1 MLKIPEDVIESRF
14 GYMLKAF
21 KYGAPP
27 HGGIALGFDRLVSIL
42 ANRQSIRDIIACP
55 KTQRGQDLM
64 AQSPCPVT
72 EKQLKDLHIALA
84 DDAR

>member
-1 MLKIPEDVIESRF
+1 
-14 GYMLKAF
+14 MLKAF

-42 ANRQSIRDIIACP
+42 TNRQSIRDIFAFP

-72 EKQLKDLHIALA
+72 EKQLKDLHIAVV
-84 DDAR
+84 DDTSAQ

>member
-1 MLKIPEDVIESRF
+1 
-14 GYMLKAF
+14 MLKAF

-42 ANRQSIRDIIACP
+42 TNRPSIRDIIAFP

-64 AQSPCPVT
+64 AQSPCAVT
-72 EKQLKDLHIALA
+72 EKQLKDLHIAVTE
-84 DDAR
+84 

>member
-1 MLKIPEDVIESRF
+1 M
-14 GYMLKAF
+14 
-21 KYGAPP
+21 
-27 HGGIALGFDRLVSIL
+27 SIL
-42 ANRQSIRDIIACP
+42 ANRQSIRDIIAFP